1 MASARMTGSM
11 QKHPEPTKR
20 KAGRPKVVSIPRQR
34 PCYYIWPKIPEGTAA
49 LQDCMSFICGHANPA
64 HSNLDSNQWIKIIY
78 QIWSA
83 RNKGWAGV
91 SFGACALASIGNPL
105 EAVGQRKFS
114 SGGL

>member
-1 MASARMTGSM
+1 MTT
-11 QKHPEPTKR
+11 TKSLNAMTKSQAATNR

-34 PCYYIWPKIPEGTAA
+34 PSYYIWPKIPEGTAA
-49 LQDCMSFICGHANPA
+49 LQNMMGYICGHAKCV
-64 HSNLDSNQWIKIIY
+64 HSNLNSNQWIKIVY